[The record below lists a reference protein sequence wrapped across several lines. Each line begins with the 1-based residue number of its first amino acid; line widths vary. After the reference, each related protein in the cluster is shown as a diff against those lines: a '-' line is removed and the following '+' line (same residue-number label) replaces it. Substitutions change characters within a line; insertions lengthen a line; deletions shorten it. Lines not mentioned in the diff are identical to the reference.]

1 MEFVMVGRL
10 LSNGSFIAY
19 ESSDFHVEIVSYPA
33 AATFYPG
40 NDVIASMLEA
50 GVNGVFQRYS
60 C

>member
-1 MEFVMVGRL
+1 MVGRL
-10 LSNGSFIAY
+10 LSNGSFIIY
-19 ESSDFHVEIVSYPA
+19 GSWDFHVEIVSYPA